1 MGALQT
7 LFKRYL
13 RKNLPSYVGG
23 TLCLLATNYLSV
35 TIPEQIG
42 AAVDV
47 LTTPESL
54 SAIQP
59 YIVNIAWMG
68 FAVVVVRTLSR
79 VLFFNPGRDVE
90 YRIRRDLFSNLLHL
104 PPAFYATQ
112 NRGDIISRASS
123 DITWVRALIGFGG
136 LQSIN
141 LAFALSLTLWKMGS
155 ISWVL
160 TGITLAPIVLG
171 TIIVQGSI
179 RSWYP
184 MMKKNQEYLADI
196 SEHVLESLNGVTTI
210 QGFQA
215 APAFIRELKQRNQT
229 WFDNNIQLKLVQST
243 ILPLVA
249 LAGATSVF
257 LLLYFGA
264 PLLEN
269 GTLTVGNIATFIAL
283 LAALVPY
290 MRSLGWMLSTW
301 QSGRAAADRVLEL
314 LDAEPNHPEGDNGV
328 RLPGQVVPTIKV
340 DGLSF
345 AYPDDPETKILT
357 NVSLELPAGQTLGVF
372 GKTGSGK
379 STLLRVLSRMY
390 APERGM
396 VTVDGVDICDLDIYG
411 WRQKLSTVPQRP
423 FLFSDSVRSNI
434 ALGDKGTGEQM
445 DRAVSLASLTQD
457 LPALPDGLDTIVGER
472 GIMLSGG
479 QRQRVALARG
489 LYQGGEVILLD
500 DVLSAVDHENE
511 QRLVKALNSFHERS
525 QPSCVIVSNR
535 ISAFRHANQIV
546 VLDEGRVVQR
556 GTHLELIDQEG
567 LYRDAYVAQRE
578 STETEDV
585 QMDKENV
592 ENSKEAKNV

>member
-1 MGALQT
+1 MGSLQI

-13 RKNLPSYVGG
+13 RKNLPSYLAG
-23 TLCLLATNYLSV
+23 TVCLLATNYLSV

-47 LTTPESL
+47 LTTPENL
-54 SAIQP
+54 DGIKP
-59 YIVNIAWMG
+59 FVLNIAWMG
-68 FAVVVVRTLSR
+68 LVVVAVRTLSR

-90 YRIRRDLFSNLLHL
+90 YRIRRDLFGNLLHL
-104 PPAFYATQ
+104 PPSFYATQ

-141 LAFALSLTLWKMGS
+141 LVFALSLTLWKMGS
-155 ISWVL
+155 VSWVL
-160 TGITLAPIVLG
+160 TGITLAPIIVG

-196 SEHVLESLNGVTTI
+196 SEHVLESVNGITTI

-215 APAFIRELKQRNQT
+215 APAFIRELEQRNKA
-229 WFDNNIQLKLVQST
+229 WFDNTIQLKLVQST
-243 ILPLVA
+243 IMPLVA

-257 LLLYFGA
+257 LLLFYGA

-269 GTLTVGNIATFIAL
+269 GTLTVGDIATFIAL

-301 QSGRAAADRVLEL
+301 QSGRAAADRVMEL
-314 LDAEPNHPEGDNGV
+314 LDAKADYPEGDHGQL
-328 RLPGQVVPTIKV
+328 LPETVVPSIKV

-345 AYPDDPETKILT
+345 AYPDDPENNILQD
-357 NVSLELPAGQTLGVF
+357 VSLELPAGQTLGVF

-396 VTVDGVDICDLDIYG
+396 VHVDGIDICDLDIYG
-411 WRQKLSTVPQRP
+411 WRRKLSTVPQRP
-423 FLFSDSVRSNI
+423 FLFSDSVRANI
-434 ALGDKGTGEQM
+434 ALSDENDADKL
-445 DRAVSLASLTQD
+445 DAAISLASLTQD
-457 LPALPDGLDTIVGER
+457 LPALPNGLDTIVGER

-511 QRLVKALNSFHERS
+511 QRLVKALSSFQERS

-556 GTHLELIDQEG
+556 GTHHELIEDEG
-567 LYRDAYVAQRE
+567 IYREAYMAQKDA
-578 STETEDV
+578 TETPDLESSVGEVSDAQV
-585 QMDKENV
+585 
-592 ENSKEAKNV
+592 

>member
-1 MGALQT
+1 MGSLQI

-13 RKNLPSYVGG
+13 RKNLPSYLAG

-47 LTTPESL
+47 LTTPDGL
-54 SAIQP
+54 SAINP
-59 YIVNIAWMG
+59 FVLNIAWMG
-68 FAVVVVRTLSR
+68 LTVVVVRTLSR

-90 YRIRRDLFSNLLHL
+90 YRIRRDLFGNLLHL

-141 LAFALSLTLWKMGS
+141 LAFALSLTLWKMGGV
-155 ISWVL
+155 SWML
-160 TGITLAPIVLG
+160 TGITLSPIIVG

-196 SEHVLESLNGVTTI
+196 SEHVLESVNGITTI

-215 APAFIRELKQRNQT
+215 APAFIRELELRNKT

-243 ILPLVA
+243 IMPLVA

-301 QSGRAAADRVLEL
+301 QSGRAAADRVMEL
-314 LDAEPNHPEGDNGV
+314 LDAKADYPEGDNGQT
-328 RLPGQVVPTIKV
+328 LPEGVVPTIKV

-345 AYPDDPETKILT
+345 AYPDDPETNILED
-357 NVSLELPAGQTLGVF
+357 VSLELPAGHTLGIF

-396 VTVDGVDICDLDIYG
+396 VNVDGVDICDLDIYG
-411 WRQKLSTVPQRP
+411 WRRKLSTVPQRP

-434 ALGDKGTGEQM
+434 ALSDEDDAEKLDT
-445 DRAVSLASLTQD
+445 AVSLASLTQD
-457 LPALPDGLDTIVGER
+457 LPALPNGLDTIVGER

-511 QRLVKALNSFHERS
+511 QRLVKALSSFHERS

-535 ISAFRHANQIV
+535 ISAFRHANQII
-546 VLDEGRVVQR
+546 VLDEGKVVQR
-556 GTHLELIDQEG
+556 GTHVELIEQAGIYREAYLAQKDATENPN
-567 LYRDAYVAQRE
+567 RDASGEV
-578 STETEDV
+578 SDV
-585 QMDKENV
+585 Q
-592 ENSKEAKNV
+592 A

>member
-1 MGALQT
+1 MGSLQI

-13 RKNLPSYVGG
+13 RKNLPSYLAG
-23 TLCLLATNYLSV
+23 TVCLLATNYLSV

-42 AAVDV
+42 SAVDV
-47 LTTPESL
+47 LTTESL
-54 SAIQP
+54 NAINP
-59 YIVNIAWMG
+59 FVLNIAWMG
-68 FAVVVVRTLSR
+68 LTVVVVRTLSR

-90 YRIRRDLFSNLLHL
+90 YRIRRDLFANLLHL

-141 LAFALSLTLWKMGS
+141 LVFALSLTLWKMGS
-155 ISWVL
+155 VSWVL

-184 MMKKNQEYLADI
+184 MMKKNQEYLANI
-196 SEHVLESLNGVTTI
+196 SEHVLESVNGITTI

-215 APAFIRELKQRNQT
+215 APAFIRELELRNKT

-301 QSGRAAADRVLEL
+301 QSGRAAADRVMEL
-314 LDAEPNHPEGDNGV
+314 LGAQANYPEGDNGQT
-328 RLPGQVVPTIKV
+328 LPEGVVPTIKV
-340 DGLSF
+340 EGLSF
-345 AYPDDPETKILT
+345 AYPDDPETKIL
-357 NVSLELPAGQTLGVF
+357 NDVSLDIPAGETLGVF

-390 APERGM
+390 APDRGT
-396 VTVDGVDICDLDIYG
+396 VTVDDVDICDLDIYG
-411 WRQKLSTVPQRP
+411 WRRKLSTVPQRP

-434 ALGDKGTGEQM
+434 ALSDEDDPQKL
-445 DRAVSLASLTQD
+445 DVAVSLASLTQD
-457 LPALPDGLDTIVGER
+457 LPALPNGLDTIVGER

-511 QRLVKALNSFHERS
+511 QRLVKALSSFHERS

-546 VLDEGRVVQR
+546 VLDGGSIVQR
-556 GTHLELIDQEG
+556 GTHVELIDQEG
-567 LYRDAYVAQRE
+567 IYREAYLAQKDATDNPNQVRQAGE
-578 STETEDV
+578 VHDV
-585 QMDKENV
+585 Q
-592 ENSKEAKNV
+592 A